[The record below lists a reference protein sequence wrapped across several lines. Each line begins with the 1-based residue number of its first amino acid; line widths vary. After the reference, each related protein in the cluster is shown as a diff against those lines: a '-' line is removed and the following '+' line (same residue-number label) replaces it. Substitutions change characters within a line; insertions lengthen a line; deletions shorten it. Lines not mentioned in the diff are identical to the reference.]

1 MGGAIGQVV
10 AFAVGVAISPIPIIA
25 IVVMLSTPNAR
36 RNGPG
41 FLLGW
46 IVGLGVVGGLVLA
59 LAGGSGQ
66 GRDTGSASGGVLI
79 ALGIGVLVLAAKQW
93 RGRPARGEATE
104 LPKWM
109 RSVDH
114 FDFPHAAGL
123 GFALSALNPKN
134 LLLTLGAAAAL
145 VDEGSATGPQIE
157 GLAVF
162 VLIASLGP
170 AVPVLMFFALGE
182 RARRTLDRLKGW
194 MSAHNAAIMTVLLG
208 LIAIKLI
215 YDGVSAL

>member
-1 MGGAIGQVV
+1 MGGAVGQVV

-46 IVGLGVVGGLVLA
+46 IVGLSVAGGLVLA
-59 LAGGSGQ
+59 LAGGRGAHGETS
-66 GRDTGSASGGVLI
+66 SASGGLLI
-79 ALGIGVLVLAAKQW
+79 ALGVGVLALAAKQW
-93 RGRPARGEATE
+93 RKRPVAGEPAE

-114 FDFPHAAGL
+114 FDFPHAAAL

-145 VDEGSATGPQIE
+145 VDEGSGTGTQIE

-162 VLIASLGP
+162 VAIAALGP

-182 RARRTLDRLKGW
+182 RARTTLDRLKAW
-194 MSAHNAAIMTVLLG
+194 MSVHNAAIMTTLLV
-208 LIAIKLI
+208 LIAAKLL
-215 YDGVSAL
+215 YDGAAAL